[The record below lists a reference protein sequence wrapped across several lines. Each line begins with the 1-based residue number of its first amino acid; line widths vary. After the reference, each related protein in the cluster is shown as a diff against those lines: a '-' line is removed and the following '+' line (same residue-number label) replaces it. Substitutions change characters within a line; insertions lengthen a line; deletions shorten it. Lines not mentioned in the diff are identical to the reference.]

1 MAGSSKGTTGVGA
14 RAAGTKRTADASL
27 GNGNAKRVFF
37 SRTTEKPLVPVA
49 DLLNVDFWNFTKLC
63 HRHDRQVGDLG
74 NPFEALER
82 WARRALPPAC
92 WDDSDRQV
100 GHWMRS
106 ESLGAAYMFQNGYCY
121 DNGREFV
128 TVPTYGQWLEYDG
141 FKHFMSDEGIAWYS
155 ILATHRLEFKMGNP
169 KHSYLPVGSWTMSRF
184 GKPVIVGKDNK
195 FYQSV
200 LDAFRER
207 NPATITKDK
216 EIEVPIKHLTMIS
229 DLEQEPEPP
238 HSADMHEYGPVL
250 RLVGG
255 TARQIVSPQP
265 LEFENM
271 VVDQPEHVKPSEA
284 KLAPVSPSKRATGMS
299 SEESQTAES
308 KKIDQPGKRNAK
320 MPKGKSA
327 AVSSSGEAT
336 GFSSEE
342 SQTAESKQA
351 QTSSSPPAPSP
362 FHTPEKR
369 RPPPAKASHALPTS
383 RPSGSVGPNKTIRG
397 PLSGDAQQA
406 PPKPSGKEKQTDKGS
421 VTGVSSN
428 RNTGLITPPK
438 DQKTTPSP
446 PASTSTAS
454 RPVATPFTA
463 KRPVATPTTTTI
475 PAKRPVA
482 TPTMATIPATPA
494 VTRAAHAEREPEGKK
509 HISGTG
515 ISATKGFNQI
525 RTATLERQAASKSP
539 TSTGTRAQQAGATG
553 SFPREKAAQKKDD
566 TTESSKH
573 IVPPVAQDTESA
585 RAAVEAQLFEEFAA
599 QRAKKTNAEL
609 AALDASKSQAGYT
622 PAEEAEAARAAAAR
636 KAAEAN
642 RLRFE
647 LEAAK
652 SRARARAHADKANT
666 VKTTVEANTQPQGT
680 QVTQEL
686 HGKSQGLSFG
696 VEMEFMIPVILE
708 EERDGTNIDDELLP
722 LLNVI
727 PLAPGEDVNG
737 AQRKRYTDVLN
748 SEMAV
753 RGWVEDTLRDTLIE
767 LGVPVVDPE
776 ANMLSPGDANA
787 QHVSADRAY
796 WGWNV
801 TNDSSVR
808 IPQCLQKAYSGGK
821 ARWVSLE
828 LISPAYWATPKNL
841 GEIRRVVG
849 HLSTKLRVLTP
860 ESGGLHVH
868 VGRGKSSFDL
878 AELKRLAGLC
888 YAAGPLL
895 SQLHPASRHTNGYC
909 QSNRLYSNL
918 AHGMATEE
926 AIARR
931 SQPKPVCNRDNCPV
945 PHKPHAKPMYLGEET
960 EESRQRPADT
970 PRFQR
975 MIPRGD
981 LPREKLS
988 ENLCDRGFFRDG
1000 ALKKPG
1006 AIAPSINELWRA
1018 PTATDLVTLFQTNR
1032 YFAYNFAR
1040 YVCDDDACD
1049 DDNTSDYIANLSER
1063 SSNPSSVAAGGGG
1076 GRSSSSSNNSSVS
1089 STFAPNAFSD
1099 TSSSK
1104 GGHVCN
1110 KAAQTVEFRQAAS
1123 TLDPDSVVA
1132 WVRVVV
1138 NLTCVALHTRIEEF
1152 SRLVH
1157 CCAKAEREPKWYDA
1171 FDLLVDLDMP
1181 RTAQFIQTS
1190 MLSRKTRSPWADL
1203 PAKGAF
1209 VKDERMV
1216 AEEDR
1221 DRGVF
1226 M

>member
-1 MAGSSKGTTGVGA
+1 MASSSKGTTEAG
-14 RAAGTKRTADASL
+14 AAGTKRTADASL
-27 GNGNAKRVFF
+27 GNGNAKRSFN

-49 DLLNVDFWNFTKLC
+49 DLLNVDFWSFTKLC

-106 ESLGAAYMFQNGYCY
+106 EQLGVAYMFQNGYCY

-155 ILATHRLEFKMGNP
+155 ILATHILEFKMGNP

-238 HSADMHEYGPVL
+238 HSADMHEYGPYL
-250 RLVGG
+250 RLVGEP
-255 TARQIVSPQP
+255 ARQIVSPQP
-265 LEFENM
+265 LESEKM
-271 VVDQPEHVKPSEA
+271 IIDQPEHTKPSEA
-284 KLAPVSPSKRATGMS
+284 KPAPVSFSKRATAM
-299 SEESQTAES
+299 
-308 KKIDQPGKRNAK
+308 
-320 MPKGKSA
+320 
-327 AVSSSGEAT
+327 
-336 GFSSEE
+336 SSEE

-362 FHTPEKR
+362 LHTPEKR
-369 RPPPAKASHALPTS
+369 RHTPAKASHALPKPS
-383 RPSGSVGPNKTIRG
+383 PSGSVGPNKTIRG
-397 PLSGDAQQA
+397 PLSGDAQQG
-406 PPKPSGKEKQTDKGS
+406 PTKPSGKEKPTDKGS
-421 VTGVSSN
+421 VTGISSN

-446 PASTSTAS
+446 PVSTSTASRPTASRPTAS
-454 RPVATPFTA
+454 RPVATPLTA
-463 KRPVATPTTTTI
+463 KRPVATPTMATI
-475 PAKRPVA
+475 PAKRPAA

-515 ISATKGFNQI
+515 ISATKGFNQL
-525 RTATLERQAASKSP
+525 RTATLERQAASKLP
-539 TSTGTRAQQAGATG
+539 TSTGTRSQQAGATG
-553 SFPREKAAQKKDD
+553 SFPRAKSAQKKDD

-573 IVPPVAQDTESA
+573 IVPPVAQDTESQ
-585 RAAVEAQLFEEFAA
+585 RAAVEAQLLADADA
-599 QRAKKTNAEL
+599 QRAKKSNAEL
-609 AALDASKSQAGYT
+609 AELDASKSQDGFT
-622 PAEEAEAARAAAAR
+622 PAEEAEEAEAAVAAAR
-636 KAAEAN
+636 KVAEAN

-652 SRARARAHADKANT
+652 SRARAHADKANT
-666 VKTTVEANTQPQGT
+666 VKTAVETNTQPQGT

-737 AQRKRYTDVLN
+737 TRKKYTDVLN
-748 SEMAV
+748 SDLAV

-767 LGVPVVDPE
+767 LGVPVVDSE
-776 ANMLSPGDANA
+776 ANLLSPNDANS

-796 WGWNV
+796 WGWNI
-801 TNDSSVR
+801 TNDSSVK
-808 IPQCLQKAYSGGK
+808 ISECLTKAYSGGK

-918 AHGMATEE
+918 SHGMTAEE

-931 SQPKPVCNRDNCPV
+931 SQPKPVCNCDNCPV
-945 PHKPHAKPMYLGEET
+945 PHEPHEKPMCLGEET

-975 MIPRGD
+975 MIPRGN

-988 ENLCDRGFFRDG
+988 ENLLFPQRG
-1000 ALKKPG
+1000 LEKPG

-1018 PTATDLVTLFQTNR
+1018 PTATDLVTLFQTSR
-1032 YFAYNFAR
+1032 YYAYNFAR
-1040 YVCDDDACD
+1040 YVCNDYVCVDDS
-1049 DDNTSDYIANLSER
+1049 TSDYLTNLPET
-1063 SSNPSSVAAGGGG
+1063 SSTPSSVAAGGS
-1076 GRSSSSSNNSSVS
+1076 GRSSSNNSRVS

-1099 TSSSK
+1099 TSSAKS
-1104 GGHVCN
+1104 HVCN